1 MTKSHVRC
9 ARIVRSLALC
19 TTLLLSAFS
28 FAEPQLKQIHLNP
41 LAEGQLE
48 LELEF
53 SEIVVEYADK
63 LQYSPHQLV
72 ILVPD
77 ASSTLVLNPVVIG
90 QGNVLNVAAERVDL
104 GLKITIA
111 LNELVSYQ
119 VIQNSTSLV
128 LTFGDVATD
137 AQLQETAASGAY
149 YDPEV
154 LAVAP
159 TVATKSNSSVLPA
172 ASIMESNIDNPDV
185 PAAVVTSSLLATKDG
200 RQVTVQA
207 PQIEDV
213 MPIDDEEEQ
222 DFSGFVNQVR
232 GIDFRTG
239 NDGSGKLIL
248 TMKNSSMAVDIQRR
262 DNKLVAEFHST
273 AILKKLLYILDVAD
287 FGTPVTAVETF
298 HTEGMTSF
306 ELDVSDDFNY
316 RYDQADNIFVIEIT
330 KKDANENE
338 SKYQGQAISLNFQDI
353 PVRTVLQLIADF
365 NEFNL
370 VTTDSVNGNITLR
383 LDSVPWEQA
392 LDIVMKVKGL
402 SKQLDGNVLM
412 VAPAD
417 ELAALERR
425 DLVSKKEVEEL
436 AELYSEFIQINFA
449 KAVDITELLARK
461 DSSLLSSRGS
471 VSVDERTNTVLIK
484 DTSTVIA
491 NVKRIVEVLDVPVRQ
506 VVIEARMV
514 SVVDNMNDELGI
526 RWGLSGSTDI
536 GDGFGLSSGSIE
548 GNDSLSGGATPS
560 IADRLNVNLPVASPA
575 GSIAL
580 KIAELANGQVL
591 DLELSALEAE
601 QKAEIIASPRIT
613 TTDQKSAYIEQ
624 GTEIPYVESSSSGAT
639 SIAFKKAVLGLQVT
653 PHITPDNKIIL
664 DLKINQDTRGDDVKT
679 VGGEAV
685 SIDTQV
691 ISTQVLVEN
700 GETIVLGGIFK
711 HEIKKIVTKVPI
723 LGDIPWL
730 GVLFRSTRNINQKR
744 ELLIFVTPKVVVD
757 TL

>member
-1 MTKSHVRC
+1 MTKAHLIYANIFRY
-9 ARIVRSLALC
+9 LAVIS
-19 TTLLLSAFS
+19 TLFFSSISA
-28 FAEPQLKQIHLNP
+28 AEPQLKQIHINP
-41 LAEGQLE
+41 LAEGQVE

-53 SEIVVEYADK
+53 SESVVEYADK

-72 ILVPD
+72 LLIPD
-77 ASSTLVLNPVVIG
+77 ASSTLVLNPVVIE

-104 GLKITIA
+104 GLKVTVA
-111 LNELVSYQ
+111 LKELVPYQ
-119 VIQNSTSLV
+119 VSQNETSLIAV
-128 LTFGDVATD
+128 FGDVVVSEETLATSVLNSD
-137 AQLQETAASGAY
+137 F
-149 YDPEV
+149 DPVV
-154 LAVAP
+154 LAVEPEVP
-159 TVATKSNSSVLPA
+159 TDTNSSVLPA
-172 ASIMESNIDNPDV
+172 ASVADSNIDDLDV

-200 RQVTVQA
+200 RPVTVQP
-207 PQIEDV
+207 PQIEDIL
-213 MPIDDEEEQ
+213 PTDDEEEE

-248 TMKNSSMAVDIQRR
+248 TMKNSSMAVDIKRR

-287 FGTPVTAVETF
+287 FGTPVTAIETF
-298 HTEGMTSF
+298 HDEGVTAF
-306 ELDVSDDFNY
+306 ELDVNDDFNY
-316 RYDQADNIFVIEIT
+316 RYDQADNIFVIEVT
-330 KKDANENE
+330 KKDPDEKH
-338 SKYQGQAISLNFQDI
+338 SKYQGQEISLNFQDI

-370 VTTDSVNGNITLR
+370 VTTDSVDGNITLR
-383 LDSVPWEQA
+383 LDGVPWEQA

-436 AELYSEFIQINFA
+436 AELHSEFIQISFA
-449 KAVDITELLARK
+449 KAGDIAKLLSQDK
-461 DSSLLSSRGS
+461 SSLLSSRGS
-471 VSVDERTNTVLIK
+471 VTVDDRTNTVLIK
-484 DTSTVIA
+484 DTTTVIT
-491 NVKRIVEVLDVPVRQ
+491 NVKRLIEVLDVPVRQ
-506 VVIEARMV
+506 VVIESRMV
-514 SVVDNMNDELGI
+514 SVTDDLNDELGI
-526 RWGLSGSTDI
+526 RWGLGGSVDI
-536 GDGFGLSSGSIE
+536 GDGFGLTSGSVE
-548 GNDSLSGGATPS
+548 GNDSIAGGSTPA
-560 IADRLNVNLPVASPA
+560 IGDRLNVNLPVVSPA
-575 GSIAL
+575 GSIAFQ
-580 KIAELANGQVL
+580 IAQLANGQIL

-601 QKAEIIASPRIT
+601 QKAEVIASPRIT
-613 TTDQKSAYIEQ
+613 TTDKKSAYIEQ

-685 SIDTQV
+685 SIDTQE
-691 ISTQVLVEN
+691 ISTQVLVED
-700 GETIVLGGIFK
+700 GETVVLGGIFK
-711 HEIKKIVTKVPI
+711 HEIKKVVTKVPV
-723 LGDIPWL
+723 LGDIPWI
-730 GVLFRSTRNINQKR
+730 GVLFRSTKNISEKR

-757 TL
+757 TF

>member
-1 MTKSHVRC
+1 MTKSYVRC
-9 ARIVRSLALC
+9 TNIVKVLVLC
-19 TTLLLSAFS
+19 TTLLCSAFS
-28 FAEPQLKQIHLNP
+28 VAEPQLKQIHLNS
-41 LAEGQLE
+41 LAEGLLE

-53 SEIVVEYADK
+53 SENVVEYADK

-77 ASSTLVLNPVVIG
+77 ASSILLLNPVVIE

-111 LNELVSYQ
+111 LDELVPYQ
-119 VIQNSTSLV
+119 IVQNNNSLIATFGVLNRDVIVPEVANSTTNNDTL
-128 LTFGDVATD
+128 
-137 AQLQETAASGAY
+137 
-149 YDPEV
+149 V
-154 LAVAP
+154 LAVEP
-159 TVATKSNSSVLPA
+159 IFATAGNSSVLPA
-172 ASIMESNIDNPDV
+172 ASVMDSNIDNVGV
-185 PAAVVTSSLLATKDG
+185 PAATVSASLLATKDG
-200 RQVTVQA
+200 RQVTVQS
-207 PQIEDV
+207 PKIEDL
-213 MPIDDEEEQ
+213 ISIEDDEEE

-248 TMKNSSMAVDIQRR
+248 TMKNSSMAVDIKRKG
-262 DNKLVAEFHST
+262 NKLIAEFHST

-287 FGTPVTAVETF
+287 FGTLVTTIETF
-298 HTEGMTSF
+298 HDEGVTAF
-306 ELDVSDDFNY
+306 ELDISDDFNY

-330 KKDANENE
+330 KKDPDEKT
-338 SKYQGQAISLNFQDI
+338 SKYQGQVISLNFQDI

-402 SKQLDGNVLM
+402 SKQLEGNVLM

-425 DLVSKKEVEEL
+425 DLVSKKEAEDL
-436 AELYSEFIQINFA
+436 AELHSEFIQISFA
-449 KAVDITELLARK
+449 KAGDITKLLSQK
-461 DSSLLSSRGS
+461 DSSLLSSRGT
-471 VSVDERTNTVLIK
+471 VTFDERTNTLLIK
-484 DTSTVIA
+484 DTATVIA
-491 NVKRIVEVLDVPVRQ
+491 SVKRIIEVLDVPVRQ
-506 VVIEARMV
+506 VIIEARMV
-514 SVVDNMNDELGI
+514 SVVENISDELGI

-536 GDGFGLSSGSIE
+536 GRGFGLSSGSIE
-548 GNDSLSGGATPS
+548 GNDSLAGGSVLT
-560 IADRLNVNLPVASPA
+560 IGDRLNVNLPVASPA
-575 GSIAL
+575 GSIAFQ
-580 KIAELANGQVL
+580 IAGLANGQIL

-601 QKAEIIASPRIT
+601 QKAEVIASPRIT
-613 TTDQKSAYIEQ
+613 TTDKKSAYIEQ

-639 SIAFKKAVLGLQVT
+639 TIVFKKAVLGLWVT

-664 DLKINQDTRGDDVKT
+664 DLKINQDTRGEDVKT

-730 GVLFRSTRNINQKR
+730 GVLFRSTKNINQKR
-744 ELLIFVTPKVVVD
+744 ELLIFVTPRVVVD
-757 TL
+757 TM

>member
-9 ARIVRSLALC
+9 TKFVRTLVLWTTILC
-19 TTLLLSAFS
+19 SAFS
-28 FAEPQLKQIHLNP
+28 FAEPQLKQIHLND

-53 SEIVVEYADK
+53 SENVVEYADK

-72 ILVPD
+72 ILIPD
-77 ASSTLVLNPVVIG
+77 ASSTLLLNPVVIE
-90 QGNVLNVAAERVDL
+90 QGHVLNVAAERVDL
-104 GLKITIA
+104 GLKVTIA
-111 LNELVSYQ
+111 LDELVPYQ
-119 VIQNSTSLV
+119 IVQTDNRLIATFGLLESDITVPEVAEHTADADALV
-128 LTFGDVATD
+128 LAI
-137 AQLQETAASGAY
+137 E
-149 YDPEV
+149 
-154 LAVAP
+154 P
-159 TVATKSNSSVLPA
+159 TVATTGNSAILPA
-172 ASIMESNIDNPDV
+172 VSVVESNIDNLGV
-185 PAAVVTSSLLATKDG
+185 PAAAVSPSLLATKDG
-200 RQVTVQA
+200 RQVTVQI
-207 PQIEDV
+207 PQVEDIISIEE
-213 MPIDDEEEQ
+213 DEEE
-222 DFSGFVNQVR
+222 DFNGFVNQVR

-239 NDGSGKLIL
+239 NNGSGKLIL
-248 TMKNSSMAVDIQRR
+248 TMKNSSMAVDIKRKG
-262 DNKLVAEFHST
+262 NKLIAEFHST

-298 HTEGMTSF
+298 HDEGVTAF
-306 ELDVSDDFNY
+306 ELEVSDDFNY

-330 KKDANENE
+330 KKDPDEKG

-425 DLVSKKEVEEL
+425 DLVSKKEVEDL
-436 AELYSEFIQINFA
+436 AELMSEFIQINFA
-449 KAVDITELLARK
+449 KAADITKLLAQK

-471 VSVDERTNTVLIK
+471 VSFDERTNTVLIK
-484 DTSTVIA
+484 DTDTVIT

-514 SVVDNMNDELGI
+514 SVVDNLDDELGI

-536 GDGFGLSSGSIE
+536 GSGSGLSSGSIE
-548 GNDSLSGGATPS
+548 GNDSLAGGNTPG
-560 IADRLNVNLPVASPA
+560 IGDRLNVNLPVASPA
-575 GSIAL
+575 GSIAFQ
-580 KIAELANGQVL
+580 IAELANGQIL

-601 QKAEIIASPRIT
+601 QKAEVIASPRIT

-700 GETIVLGGIFK
+700 GETVVLGGIFK
-711 HEIKKIVTKVPI
+711 HEIKKIVTKVPV

-730 GVLFRSTRNINQKR
+730 GVLFRSTKNINQKR

>member
-9 ARIVRSLALC
+9 ARIARYLALC
-19 TTLLLSAFS
+19 TTILFSAFS

-53 SEIVVEYADK
+53 SESVVEYADK

-77 ASSTLVLNPVVIG
+77 ASSTLVLNPVVIE

-111 LNELVSYQ
+111 LNELVPYQ
-119 VIQNSTSLV
+119 VVQNNTSLV
-128 LTFGDVATD
+128 LTFGDLPAD
-137 AQLQETAASGAY
+137 AQVQEMANSSAN

-154 LAVAP
+154 LAVEP

-213 MPIDDEEEQ
+213 MPIDDDEEQ

-262 DNKLVAEFHST
+262 ENKLVAEFHST

-298 HTEGMTSF
+298 HTEGVTSF
-306 ELDVSDDFNY
+306 ELEVSDDFNY

-330 KKDANENE
+330 KKDPDENE

-449 KAVDITELLARK
+449 KAADITELLARK

-506 VVIEARMV
+506 VIIEARMV

-526 RWGLSGSTDI
+526 RWGLSGSSDI

-548 GNDSLSGGATPS
+548 GNDSLAGGSTPS
-560 IADRLNVNLPVASPA
+560 IGDRLNVNLPVASPA

-639 SIAFKKAVLGLQVT
+639 SISFKKAVLGLQVT

-685 SIDTQV
+685 SIDTQE

-700 GETIVLGGIFK
+700 GETVVLGGIFK

-730 GVLFRSTRNINQKR
+730 GVLFRSTKNINQKR

>member
-1 MTKSHVRC
+1 MTKSHVRYTN
-9 ARIVRSLALC
+9 IVKVLVLC
-19 TTLLLSAFS
+19 TTLLCSAFS
-28 FAEPQLKQIHLNP
+28 VAEPQLKQIHLNS

-53 SEIVVEYADK
+53 SEYIVEYADK

-77 ASSTLVLNPVVIG
+77 ASSTLLLNPVVIE

-104 GLKITIA
+104 GLKVTIA
-111 LNELVSYQ
+111 LDELVPYQ
-119 VIQNSTSLV
+119 IVQNDNSLII
-128 LTFGDVATD
+128 TFGVSASAVMVPEATD
-137 AQLQETAASGAY
+137 S
-149 YDPEV
+149 
-154 LAVAP
+154 
-159 TVATKSNSSVLPA
+159 TVGN
-172 ASIMESNIDNPDV
+172 DGFV
-185 PAAVVTSSLLATKDG
+185 PAATVSPALLATKDS

-207 PQIEDV
+207 PIIEDI
-213 MPIDDEEEQ
+213 MPIADDEEEE
-222 DFSGFVNQVR
+222 FNGFVNQVR

-248 TMKNSSMAVDIQRR
+248 TMKNSSMAVDIQRKG
-262 DNKLVAEFHST
+262 NKLIAEFHST

-298 HTEGMTSF
+298 HDEGMTAF
-306 ELDVSDDFNY
+306 ELAVSDDFSY

-330 KKDANENE
+330 KKDPDEKA

-425 DLVSKKEVEEL
+425 DLVSKKEVEDL
-436 AELYSEFIQINFA
+436 AELLSEFIQINFA
-449 KAVDITELLARK
+449 KAADITKLLSQK
-461 DSSLLSSRGS
+461 DSSLLSSRGT
-471 VSVDERTNTVLIK
+471 VSFDERTNTVLIK
-484 DTSTVIA
+484 DTATVIG

-506 VVIEARMV
+506 VIIESRMV
-514 SVVDNMNDELGI
+514 SVVDNLNDELGI

-536 GDGFGLSSGSIE
+536 GSGFGLSSGSIE
-548 GNDSLSGGATPS
+548 GNDSLAGGSVPA
-560 IADRLNVNLPVASPA
+560 IGDRLNVNLPVASPA
-575 GSIAL
+575 GSIAFQ
-580 KIAELANGQVL
+580 IAELANGQIL

-601 QKAEIIASPRIT
+601 QKAEVIASPRIT

-691 ISTQVLVEN
+691 INTQVLVEN
-700 GETIVLGGIFK
+700 GETVVLGGIFK
-711 HEIKKIVTKVPI
+711 HEIKKIVTKVPV

-730 GVLFRSTRNINQKR
+730 GVLFRSTKNINQKR

>member
-1 MTKSHVRC
+1 MTKSYAICSNIAKV
-9 ARIVRSLALC
+9 LALC
-19 TTLLLSAFS
+19 TTLLCSAFS
-28 FAEPQLKQIHLNP
+28 FAEPQLKQIHLNS

-53 SEIVVEYADK
+53 SENVVEYADK

-77 ASSTLVLNPVVIG
+77 ASSTLLLNPVVIE

-111 LNELVSYQ
+111 LDELMPYQ
-119 VIQNSTSLV
+119 MVLNDNSLIV
-128 LTFGDVATD
+128 TFGGTVSDVIVPSIAGNS
-137 AQLQETAASGAY
+137 AANTAL
-149 YDPEV
+149 V
-154 LAVAP
+154 LAVEP
-159 TVATKSNSSVLPA
+159 SIATAGNSSVLPA
-172 ASIMESNIDNPDV
+172 APVIDNVDA
-185 PAAVVTSSLLATKDG
+185 PAATVSPALLVTKDG
-200 RQVTVQA
+200 RQVTIQA
-207 PQIEDV
+207 PNIEDI
-213 MPIDDEEEQ
+213 MLIEEDEEE

-248 TMKNSSMAVDIQRR
+248 TMKNSSMAVDIKRKGK
-262 DNKLVAEFHST
+262 KLIAEFHST

-298 HTEGMTSF
+298 HDEGVTAF
-306 ELDVSDDFNY
+306 ELEVSDDFDY

-330 KKDANENE
+330 KKDPDEKS

-425 DLVSKKEVEEL
+425 DLVSKKEVEDL
-436 AELYSEFIQINFA
+436 AELQSEFIQISFA
-449 KAVDITELLARK
+449 KAADITKLLSQK

-471 VSVDERTNTVLIK
+471 VSFDERTNTVLIK
-484 DTSTVIA
+484 DTVTVIA
-491 NVKRIVEVLDVPVRQ
+491 NVRRIVDILDVPVRQ
-506 VVIEARMV
+506 VIIEARMV
-514 SVVDNMNDELGI
+514 SVVDNLDDELGI
-526 RWGLSGSTDI
+526 RWGFSGSTDI
-536 GDGFGLSSGSIE
+536 GSGFGLTSGSIE
-548 GNDSLSGGATPS
+548 GNDSLAGGNVPA
-560 IADRLNVNLPVASPA
+560 IGDRLNVNLPVASPA
-575 GSIAL
+575 GSIAFQ
-580 KIAELANGQVL
+580 IAELANGQIL

-601 QKAEIIASPRIT
+601 QKAEVIASPRIT

-700 GETIVLGGIFK
+700 GETVVLGGIFK
-711 HEIKKIVTKVPI
+711 HEIKKIVTKVPV

-730 GVLFRSTRNINQKR
+730 GVLFRSTKNINQKR